1 MAINLTISRNQ
12 FTPKLFPLLEDY
24 SHRYEGYK
32 GSAGSGKSYFIT
44 QKIVVRCCKE
54 KIRVLVCRRYA
65 STIRNTC
72 FSLFKEVL
80 EKWQLLPYVKIRETD
95 FNIRFPNGSEIIFTG
110 LDEETKL
117 LSLANITTIFVE
129 EVYEVA
135 QETFEQLNLRLRG
148 GVNQQILFAF
158 NPISK
163 NHWLYQFCVE
173 KPPANFVFSETTYR
187 DNPFLS
193 AEYIQSL
200 EELKY
205 RNPRKYAIFALGEW
219 GNDVEGL
226 VFTNWHTENFDYLK
240 LAESLEHRVGLDFGY
255 IDPTAIVSSLY
266 DKENKRIY
274 VIDCFYRKGMQLDQ
288 VAEQI
293 RDMNLAKSTI
303 YCDSAEP
310 RSIDYLKSQ
319 HFHAVPCIKGRDSV
333 SARILFLQNHEIII
347 LPHLKEIINEFENF
361 AYKRDKDNQLK
372 EGEYTHE
379 FSHTI
384 DALGY
389 AYSNIY
395 TKNKLRTM
403 DKSVLGL

>member
-1 MAINLTISRNQ
+1 MAVNLTISRNQ
-12 FTPKLFPLLEDY
+12 FVPKLFPLLEDY
-24 SHRYEGYK
+24 THRFEGYK

-72 FSLFKEVL
+72 FALFKEVL
-80 EKWQLLPYVKIRETD
+80 EKWQLMPYVKIRETD

-163 NHWLYQFCVE
+163 NHWLYNFCVVN
-173 KPPANFVFSETTYR
+173 PPNNFVFSETTYK
-187 DNPFLS
+187 DNQFLS
-193 AEYIQSL
+193 TEYIQSL
-200 EELKY
+200 EELKT

-226 VFTNWHTENFDYLK
+226 VFQNWRVENFDYLK

-274 VIDCFYRKGMQLDQ
+274 VIDCFYQRGMQLDQ

-293 RDMNLAKSTI
+293 RYMNLSKSTI

-333 SARILFLQNHEIII
+333 SARIAFLQNQEIII
-347 LPHLKEIINEFENF
+347 LPNLKEIINEFENF
-361 AYKRDKDNQLK
+361 AYKRDKSNQLK

-403 DKSVLGL
+403 NKSVLGL